1 MSNPIRIVVIG
12 AGKLGTFHGQKIRA
26 LEDELNLEF
35 VGIVDPSETQ
45 RIAAC
50 RKLQCRGFEE
60 LYDGLLDNIDA
71 AVVAAPTPLH
81 RDLGVTLLSKGIHT
95 LMEKPLAISSE
106 QTNSLLAASRKSG
119 AILQVGHVERFNPAF
134 TEARKHIN
142 QPRYI
147 HSKRAS
153 GFTFR
158 SVDVSVTLDLLI
170 HDIDLVLTLVNSPV
184 AKVDAIGQTLV
195 SGHEDVVQARITF
208 ENDCIADLEASRVSR
223 TPTRKMEIWSEDCF
237 TEIDFANRVMSCVHP
252 EEQVLCGQFDVN
264 RLDQDDLNY
273 FKENLMDEM
282 LPQMSRSFASVDALE
297 LEMRDFV
304 RSIVSGRAPIVTGQ
318 AGAEAVVVAEKII
331 NSIKRNE
338 RVLHRFAPMPEIFKI
353 EDYRKAV

>member
-35 VGIVDPSETQ
+35 AGVVDPSESQ
-45 RIAAC
+45 RVAAC
-50 RKLQCRGFEE
+50 RKLQCRGFAD
-60 LYDGLLDNIDA
+60 LYDGLLNNIDA

-81 RDLGVTLLSKGIHT
+81 RNLGVTLLSRGIHT
-95 LMEKPLAISSE
+95 LMEKPLAISSD
-106 QTNSLLAASRKSG
+106 QSDDMLNASRKSG

-134 TEARKHIN
+134 TEAQKHIN

-158 SVDVSVTLDLLI
+158 STDVGVTLDLLI
-170 HDIDLVLTLVNSPV
+170 HDIDLVLTHVNSPV
-184 AKVDAIGQTLV
+184 SHVDAIGRTLV
-195 SGHEDVVQARITF
+195 SGHEDIVQARLTF
-208 ENDCIADLEASRVSR
+208 ENDCVADLEASRISR
-223 TPTRKMEIWSEDCF
+223 TPSRSMEIWSEDSF

-252 EEQVLCGQFDVN
+252 DEQVLCGDFDVN
-264 RLDQDDLNY
+264 RLDKDDLCY
-273 FKENLMDEM
+273 FQEKLMDEM
-282 LPQMSRSFASVDALE
+282 LPQMTRSFASVDALE

-304 RSIVSGRAPIVTGQ
+304 RSIVSGRAPRVTGQ
-318 AGAEAVVVAEKII
+318 AGANAVVVAEKII
-331 NSIKRNE
+331 NSIKRNQQ
-338 RVLHRFAPMPEIFKI
+338 VLHQFAPMPEIFRI

>member
-1 MSNPIRIVVIG
+1 MSNPIRIIVIG

-26 LEDELNLEF
+26 LENELNLEL
-35 VGIVDPSETQ
+35 VGVVDPFESQ
-45 RIAAC
+45 RVVAC
-50 RKLQCRGFEE
+50 RKLQCRGFAD
-60 LYDGLLDNIDA
+60 LYDGLLENIDA

-81 RDLGVTLLSKGIHT
+81 RDLGVTLLSCGIHT

-106 QTNSLLAASRKSG
+106 QTNALLAASRKSG

-142 QPRYI
+142 APRYI
-147 HSKRAS
+147 HSKRTS

-158 SVDVSVTLDLLI
+158 STDVGVTLDLLI

-184 AKVDAIGQTLV
+184 VKVDAVGRTLV
-195 SGHEDVVQARITF
+195 SGHEDIVQARLTF
-208 ENDCIADLEASRVSR
+208 ENDCVADLEASRVSR
-223 TPTRKMEIWSEDCF
+223 TPARNMEIWSENSF
-237 TEIDFANRVMSCVHP
+237 TEIDFANRVMSCIHP
-252 EEQVLCGQFDVN
+252 DEQVLCGDFDVN

-273 FKENLMDEM
+273 FKDNLMDEM
-282 LPQMSRSFASVDALE
+282 LPQMTRSFASVDALE

-304 RSIVSGRAPIVTGQ
+304 RSIVSGRAPRVTGQ
-318 AGAEAVVVAEKII
+318 AGADAVVVAEKIL
-331 NSIKRNE
+331 NSIKRSQQVQ
-338 RVLHRFAPMPEIFKI
+338 RRFAPEPEIFRI

>member
-26 LEDELNLEF
+26 LENELNLEF
-35 VGIVDPSETQ
+35 VGVVDPSESQ
-45 RIAAC
+45 RVQAC
-50 RKLQCRGFEE
+50 RKLNCRGFAD

-71 AVVAAPTPLH
+71 AVVAAPTLLH
-81 RDLGVTLLSKGIHT
+81 RNLGVTLLSRGIHT
-95 LMEKPLAISSE
+95 LMEKPMAISSD
-106 QTNSLLAASRKSG
+106 QTDDLLNAAHKTG

-134 TEARKHIN
+134 TEARKHIY

-147 HSKRAS
+147 HSKRTS

-184 AKVDAIGQTLV
+184 AQVDAIGRTLV
-195 SGHEDVVQARITF
+195 SGHEDVVQARLLF

-223 TPTRKMEIWSEDCF
+223 TPTRCMEVWSEDSF
-237 TEIDFANRVMSCVHP
+237 TEIDFANRVMTCVHP
-252 EEQVLCGQFDVN
+252 DEQVLCGDFDVN
-264 RLDQDDLNY
+264 RLDKDDLVY
-273 FKENLMDEM
+273 FQNNLMEEM
-282 LPQMSRSFASVDALE
+282 LPQLSRSFASVDALE

-304 RSIVSGRAPIVTGQ
+304 RSIVSGRDPRVTGQ
-318 AGAEAVVVAEKII
+318 AGAEAVVVAEKIL
-331 NSIKRNE
+331 NSIKCNQ
-338 RVLHRFAPMPEIFKI
+338 RVLNRFAPMPEVFRI